1 MKPFSRFQVKGK
13 KEKGK
18 SDHQSPITNYQ
29 SPITNHQL
37 PIIKLFLIAI
47 PILAIASSSLPS
59 TQAQT
64 NSALTIRADVQEA
77 NSLTGV
83 VTATGNVKMSYPA
96 RQIDAVAEQAQ
107 YFSKEQRVV
116 LTGNVVVIQ
125 EGVNSIKAQT
135 ITYLVTEGKFVAAPA
150 NNQQVETIYVVPDRD
165 AVSTPAT
172 SATSVTQIKP
182 AFKKQQVSP
191 TVPTISP
198 DKLQPKPQ
206 EIIPDGK

>member
-1 MKPFSRFQVKGK
+1 MTFPFS
-13 KEKGK
+13 K
-18 SDHQSPITNYQ
+18 SAIA
-29 SPITNHQL
+29 
-37 PIIKLFLIAI
+37 KLLLVAI
-47 PILAIASSSLPS
+47 PILAIGTSSLPS

-96 RQIDAVAEQAQ
+96 RQIDAVAEQSQ

-165 AVSTPAT
+165 AVSSPAT
-172 SATSVTQIKP
+172 STTPVTQIKP

-191 TVPTISP
+191 PTSTNSP

-206 EIIPDGK
+206 EIVPDGK

>member
-1 MKPFSRFQVKGK
+1 MKPFSRFQGKGK

-29 SPITNHQL
+29 SPIT
-37 PIIKLFLIAI
+37 KLFLIAI

-96 RQIDAVAEQAQ
+96 RQIDAIAEQAQ

-116 LTGNVVVIQ
+116 LTGNVIVTQ

-172 SATSVTQIKP
+172 SATPVTQIKP

-191 TVPTISP
+191 PTSTNVP

>member
-1 MKPFSRFQVKGK
+1 MKPLSRFEFKGK

-18 SDHQSPITNYQ
+18 IKHQSAI
-29 SPITNHQL
+29 S
-37 PIIKLFLIAI
+37 KLLLAVISL
-47 PILAIASSSLPS
+47 LAIASSSLPP
-59 TQAQT
+59 TQAQSNT
-64 NSALTIRADVQEA
+64 ALTIRADVQEA
-77 NSLTGV
+77 NSITGV

-116 LTGNVVVIQ
+116 LTGNVIVNQ

-135 ITYLVTEGKFVAAPA
+135 ITYLVTEGKFIAAPP

-165 AVSTPAT
+165 AVSSPA
-172 SATSVTQIKP
+172 TQIKP

-191 TVPTISP
+191 PTLIIP
-198 DKLQPKPQ
+198 PEKLRPKPQ
-206 EIIPDGK
+206 EILPDGK

>member
-29 SPITNHQL
+29 SPIT
-37 PIIKLFLIAI
+37 KLFLIAI

-96 RQIDAVAEQAQ
+96 RQIDAIAEQAQ

-116 LTGNVVVIQ
+116 LTGNVIVTQ

-165 AVSTPAT
+165 AVSAPAT
-172 SATSVTQIKP
+172 SATPVTQIKP

-191 TVPTISP
+191 PTSTNVP